1 MAPLKLEDN
10 IRDQFE
16 NREISPSADAWKKL
30 SDQLDEKT
38 SKKKRGL
45 GIWWAIAAGIAGLAL
60 IGSLLFSSDPS
71 LQQNEI
77 VIEEPKPEAPNT
89 ETVIPVIPLEQEQD
103 QKQED
108 IVAVEQQNEKSEAID
123 KPIDK
128 APQKSEEKTA
138 IAQAPKTQKPKSEAV
153 IIVTPKEIDDT
164 AISASDGNATPTDS
178 QDAVA
183 AKVDEVVGKIKDM
196 EAANAQITEAEI
208 AALLEAAQKE
218 LKAKSLINMET
229 LKVDANALLMD
240 VEYDLERSFRDKVFD
255 ALGEGY
261 NKIRTAMATRNN

>member
-1 MAPLKLEDN
+1 M
-10 IRDQFE
+10 
-16 NREISPSADAWKKL
+16 
-30 SDQLDEKT
+30 
-38 SKKKRGL
+38 
-45 GIWWAIAAGIAGLAL
+45 
-60 IGSLLFSSDPS
+60 
-71 LQQNEI
+71 
-77 VIEEPKPEAPNT
+77 
-89 ETVIPVIPLEQEQD
+89 
-103 QKQED
+103 
-108 IVAVEQQNEKSEAID
+108 
-123 KPIDK
+123 
-128 APQKSEEKTA
+128 
-138 IAQAPKTQKPKSEAV
+138 

>member
-89 ETVIPVIPLEQEQD
+89 ETVIPVIPLEQEQ
-103 QKQED
+103 ED
-108 IVAVEQQNEKSEAID
+108 IVVVEQQNEKSEASD

-153 IIVTPKEIDDT
+153 IIVTPREIDDT
-164 AISASDGNATPTDS
+164 AISASDSNATPTDS

-183 AKVDEVVGKIKDM
+183 AKVDEVVGKIKDL

-208 AALLEAAQKE
+208 AVLLEAAQKE